1 MEYSKPYL
9 IEPGAK
15 YFIEGTLKQCR
26 KVKDKYITIIF
37 NISMFILLCTLLACI
52 LIYRYKGKLTKEENE
67 IINIKKQE
75 YIISKLQH
83 LNNSK
88 INNNNENKITNIP
101 QWN

>member
-26 KVKDKYITIIF
+26 EVKKKYITIIF

-75 YIISKLQH
+75 YIISKLQQ

-88 INNNNENKITNIP
+88 INNNENKITNLA